1 MSFWG
6 KLLGKDSLDDLQ
18 DVLIN
23 LELLAESETQ
33 ISEFYGLCAGAM
45 ENETDLWNSLA
56 NAEMQ
61 HADCV
66 WRMMERIRNEPNLY
80 RPGISFS
87 TVTIR
92 MFALEMQRL
101 AEEVNGGKKSP
112 EEIFA
117 MALEIEDSLAEIGY
131 EGIVQTQDAVL
142 KSLAHRLDSESVEH
156 KAAIAAKMNVMR
168 HQ

>member
-6 KLLGKDSLDDLQ
+6 KLLGKDSLDDWR

-23 LELLAESETQ
+23 LELLGEAETQ

-45 ENETDLWNSLA
+45 EQEQDLWNSLA
-56 NAEMQ
+56 SAEMQ
-61 HADCV
+61 HADYV
-66 WRMMERIRNEPNLY
+66 WRMMELIRKEPDLY

-101 AEEVNGGKKSP
+101 VEEVTAGKKSP
-112 EEIFA
+112 EELFA
-117 MALEIEDSLAEIGY
+117 IALEIEDSLVEIGY
-131 EGIVQTQDAVL
+131 EGMVQTQDAVL
-142 KSLAHRLDSESVEH
+142 KSLAHMLDSESVEH
-156 KAAIAAKMNVMR
+156 KSSIAAKMNVLR